1 VEGQRSVGRRL
12 VLLGLASAAVL
23 ASGCGIV
30 TKVTNA
36 IHSVEAN
43 VQTVDAF
50 TKNLQPSPTGPFA
63 ATYATTGSAPAGVV
77 YAVNPAANEMAF
89 QETQSGGGA
98 TNTQLVFNASGDY
111 LCTQSASG
119 SAWSCDKLSASDAAS
134 HQQVFDVYTPAHWS
148 DFLKGLSV
156 AAGLAGGTVT
166 RSTMVVNGFDLQCLN
181 LGIKGVSGTTTL
193 CTTAQ
198 GLLGYVKAPQD
209 STSFEITNFTSS
221 PSPSLF
227 QLPPGASVTNVTAP

>member
-1 VEGQRSVGRRL
+1 MKRSRGQRR
-12 VLLGLASAAVL
+12 VLIALAAGAVL
-23 ASGCGIV
+23 ASGCGVV

-43 VQTVDAF
+43 LQTVDAF
-50 TKNLQPSPTGPFA
+50 TKNLEPSPTGPFA
-63 ATYATTGSAPAGVV
+63 ATYATTGGAPAGVV

-89 QETQSGGGA
+89 QETQSGTGA
-98 TNTQLVFNASGDY
+98 TNTQLIFNASGDY
-111 LCTQSASG
+111 LCTQNGAG
-119 SAWSCDKLSASDAAS
+119 AAWSCDKLSSSDAAS

-156 AAGLAGGTVT
+156 AAGLEGGKVT
-166 RSTMVVNGFDLQCLN
+166 RSTMVVNGFDLDCLD
-181 LGIKGVSGTTTL
+181 LDLKDVTGTTTI
-193 CTTAQ
+193 CTTPQ

-209 STSFEITNFTSS
+209 STSFEITAFTTS

-227 QLPPGASVTNVTAP
+227 QLPPGATVTTVTAP